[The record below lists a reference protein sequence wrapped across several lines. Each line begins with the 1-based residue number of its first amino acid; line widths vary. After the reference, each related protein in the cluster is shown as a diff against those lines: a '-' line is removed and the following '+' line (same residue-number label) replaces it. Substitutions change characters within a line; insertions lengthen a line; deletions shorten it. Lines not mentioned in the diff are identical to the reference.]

1 MHTSNITII
10 GAGNMGAS
18 LLGGLIANEFPSK
31 QLTITDA
38 DPEKLHLMRKQFN
51 VNTTENNSEA
61 VATADVIILAV
72 KPQAI
77 ATITHEFSHVI
88 QTKKPLVISVA
99 AGIRVEDLQNWLG
112 GHMPIVRCMPNT
124 PALIRAGA
132 TALYANSFVTTQQHD
147 LAETMLRAVG
157 MVVWLQDEAQMD
169 AVTALSGSGPAY
181 FFLVIEAMQAA
192 GEKLGLPEETARLL
206 TLQTA
211 VGSARMA
218 MESDASAHELRQ
230 RVTSPGGTTEAALRI
245 LEEGQLSELFK
256 NALNTAKN
264 RSEELAKLF
273 GKKEK

>member
-18 LLGGLIANEFPSK
+18 LLGGLIANQFPSK
-31 QLTITDA
+31 QLTITDS
-38 DPEKLHLMRKQFN
+38 DPEKLHLMRQQFN
-51 VNTTENNSEA
+51 VNTSENNIEV

-72 KPQAI
+72 KPQVI
-77 ATITHEFSHVI
+77 ATITREFSSAI
-88 QTKKPLVISVA
+88 QVKKPLIISVA
-99 AGIRVEDLQNWLG
+99 AGIREENLQNWLG

-132 TALYANSFVTTQQHD
+132 TALYANSFVTTKQHD
-147 LAETMLRAVG
+147 LAESVLRAVG
-157 MVVWLQDEAQMD
+157 MVIWLHDEKQMD

-181 FFLVIEAMQAA
+181 FFLVIEALQAA
-192 GEKLGLPEETARLL
+192 AEKLGLPEETARLL

-218 MESDASAHELRQ
+218 MESNVSANELRQ

-245 LEEGQLSELFK
+245 LEEEHLFEIFQK
-256 NALNTAKN
+256 ALQTAKN
-264 RSEELAKLF
+264 RSEELAELF